1 MYFHKTPWLLKILY
15 PQLVWDKY
23 NDEKKL
29 YLTFDDGPVPKVTSL
44 VLDILDKYH
53 AKASFFCV
61 GENIRRNPG
70 LFREIHAAGHS
81 VGNHTFNHLNGWKT
95 PDNLY
100 LENINKCEKL
110 ISEILPNRPT
120 KLIRPPYGRITRS
133 QIKML
138 IDHFRIIMWD
148 YLVGDFDKNLDPK
161 WGLDHARKKTKDGSI
176 IIFHDSLKAEKNL
189 RFMLPVY
196 LEYFVDMGYQFKAL

>member
-1 MYFHKTPWLLKILY
+1 MYFHKTPWFLKILY

-23 NDEKKL
+23 NEEKKL
-29 YLTFDDGPVPKVTSL
+29 YLTFDDGPVPQVTSL
-44 VLDILDKYH
+44 VLDILDKYD

-61 GENIRRNPG
+61 GENIRRSPG
-70 LFREIHAAGHS
+70 LFREIHRAGHS

-100 LENINKCEKL
+100 LENINKCEDL
-110 ISEILPNRPT
+110 ISEILPDRPA

-138 IDHFRIIMWD
+138 INRFKIIMWD
-148 YLVGDFDKNLDPK
+148 YLIGDFDKNLDPQ
-161 WGLDHARKKTKDGSI
+161 WGLDQALNKTKDGSI

>member
-1 MYFHKTPWLLKILY
+1 MYFHKTPWLLKVLY
-15 PQLVWDKY
+15 PRLVWDKY
-23 NDEKKL
+23 SDEKKL
-29 YLTFDDGPVPKVTSL
+29 YLTFDDGPVPQVTSF
-44 VLDILDKYH
+44 VLDILDKYD

-70 LFREIHAAGHS
+70 LFREIHRAGHS

-100 LENINKCEKL
+100 LENINKCEDL
-110 ISEILPNRPT
+110 ISEILPDRPA

-138 IDHFRIIMWD
+138 INRFKIIMWD
-148 YLVGDFDKNLDPK
+148 YLIGDFDKNLDPQ
-161 WGLDHARKKTKDGSI
+161 WGLDQALNKTKDGSI

>member
-1 MYFHKTPWLLKILY
+1 MYFHKTPWLLKVLY

-23 NDEKKL
+23 SDEKKL
-29 YLTFDDGPVPKVTSL
+29 YLTFDDGPVPQVTSF
-44 VLDILDKYH
+44 VLDILDKYD

-61 GENIRRNPG
+61 GENIRKNPE
-70 LFREIHAAGHS
+70 LFREVYMAGHM

-100 LENINKCEKL
+100 LENINKCEDL
-110 ISEILPNRPT
+110 ISEILPDRHD

-133 QIKML
+133 QIKIL
-138 IDHFRIIMWD
+138 INHFRIIMWD

-161 WGLDHARKKTKDGSI
+161 WGLDQARKKTKDGSI

-196 LEYFVDMGYQFKAL
+196 LAYFVDMGYQFKAL